1 MFLDFVSQLAREGI
15 LGLLLAISLWALW
28 RKDRDIQALQ
38 QDYRETLV
46 SLVKEEAKNRSE
58 TNELLER
65 ILSLVKMKK

>member
-1 MFLDFVSQLAREGI
+1 MLLDFVSQLAREGI